1 MEGGR
6 VILKII
12 NSKSFYFYNFLVQIK
27 LIDIRPCHTEIFLF
41 RWKVVDNT
49 QATCQVARRAGTTTF
64 LELVRMCRTVILWQA
79 MVSLV
84 LYPLVVP
91 KGVLVLARLL
101 YLHPSIPG

>member
-1 MEGGR
+1 MDGGR
-6 VILKII
+6 VILRITC
-12 NSKSFYFYNFLVQIK
+12 NLKSFYF
-27 LIDIRPCHTEIFLF
+27 CHTEILF

-64 LELVRMCRTVILWQA
+64 LELVRMFRTVTLWQA
-79 MVSLV
+79 MASLV
-84 LYPLVVP
+84 LYPLEVP